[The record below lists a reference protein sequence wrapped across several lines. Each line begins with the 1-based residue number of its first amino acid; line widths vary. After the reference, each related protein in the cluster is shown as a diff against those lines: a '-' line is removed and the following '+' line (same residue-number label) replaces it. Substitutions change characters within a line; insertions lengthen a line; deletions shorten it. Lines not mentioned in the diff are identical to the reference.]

1 MGDAMERA
9 EVQATEVMA
18 QTCRAPQDYALW
30 SMVGRLTVEATG
42 GLTQEQR
49 AVFVAALE
57 RAVGDA
63 RIVAATNA
71 PGRLAAVLGVGKT
84 KPIFGFDDDDN

>member
-1 MGDAMERA
+1 MERA
-9 EVQATEVMA
+9 EVEATEQMA

-30 SMVGRLTVEATG
+30 KMVGRLTVEAAG

-63 RIVAATNA
+63 RQIAATNT
-71 PGRLAAVLGVGKT
+71 PGRLAAAMGGI
-84 KPIFGFDDDDN
+84 KPLFGFDNDED